1 MDPSCPRHSNYEP
14 TVNYDTIIYA
24 CAIMGGIAIPITI
37 FVIGALYGIF
47 KRPKQGI
54 DQMIRFFFTKLNS
67 VFFLPN

>member
-1 MDPSCPRHSNYEP
+1 MDPSCPSLSNYEP

-47 KRPKQGI
+47 KRRKKGI
-54 DQMIRFFFTKLNS
+54 DQMIRFFFYQIKFG
-67 VFFLPN
+67 FFLPN